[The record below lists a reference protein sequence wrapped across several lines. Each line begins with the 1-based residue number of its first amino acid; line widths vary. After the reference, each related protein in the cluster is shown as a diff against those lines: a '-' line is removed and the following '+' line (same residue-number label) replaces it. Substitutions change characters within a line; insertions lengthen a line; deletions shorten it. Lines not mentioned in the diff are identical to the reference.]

1 MVGFV
6 IFSVLLSY
14 FLLEYAPDPLNKIV
28 RALAMGGIVIH
39 ELTHVLMCLI
49 TNTRIDSVNLLQ
61 RNKNPEQKS
70 KLNHHGRVVIGEF
83 SQLSFL
89 QAVLIGFAPIY
100 ISFWLFFFL
109 WDQIKNPN
117 IDVTLFF
124 VYLFLMVSL
133 ALSAAPSLADFV
145 AIPKA
150 FRNDPSYSFY
160 QMLLLFLS
168 AISVWFAS
176 TKYQLALFH
185 EIITYCFI
193 FLTYFA
199 FKYSLRGINSLY
211 HRFLTKNHPSTKLQ
225 YRRFTRRRR
234 FKNMNPK
241 KLGIKEAQW

>member
-14 FLLEYAPDPLNKIV
+14 FLLEYAPNPLNKIV

-49 TNTRIDSVNLLQ
+49 TNTKIDSVNLLQ
-61 RNKNPEQKS
+61 KNKNLDEKS
-70 KLNHHGRVVIGEF
+70 NLNHHGRVVIGEF

-89 QAVLIGFAPIY
+89 QAVLIGLAPVY

-109 WDQIKNPN
+109 WDQIKNTN

-124 VYLFLMVSL
+124 IYLFLMVSI

-150 FRNDPSYSFY
+150 FRTDPRYSFY
-160 QMLLLFLS
+160 QMFLLFLS
-168 AISVWFAS
+168 ATSVWLIA
-176 TKYQLALFH
+176 TQYQITQYH

-193 FLTYFA
+193 SLTYFV
-199 FKYSLRGINSLY
+199 FKYSFRGINSLY
-211 HRFLTKNHPSTKLQ
+211 YHFLTKNHSRTELKT
-225 YRRFTRRRR
+225 RRITRRRML
-234 FKNMNPK
+234 KNMKLK
-241 KLGIKEAQW
+241 K